1 MYSTRNLDFCRNG
14 VYNMGKEYKLSP
26 ETIKKIENVL
36 NSKGDRIELIPC
48 KDGVIKVIQEI
59 RAEVK

>member
-1 MYSTRNLDFCRNG
+1 MN
-14 VYNMGKEYKLSP
+14 KEYKLSP